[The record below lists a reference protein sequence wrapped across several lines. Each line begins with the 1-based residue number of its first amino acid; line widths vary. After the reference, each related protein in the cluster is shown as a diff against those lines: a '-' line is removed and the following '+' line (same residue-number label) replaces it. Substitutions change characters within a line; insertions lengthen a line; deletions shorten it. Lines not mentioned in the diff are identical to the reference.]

1 MDEATRARATEPFF
15 TTKPIGRGTGLGLS
29 MAKGFAEQSGGALAI
44 TSAPGRGTTVTL
56 WMPQAE
62 VHADARADSPGDPRG
77 RRAAQTTPAAPISSM
92 ARERHILLVDDD
104 ELVRETMIESL
115 TPYGCRISVAEN
127 AQTAL
132 DLIDGGAVVDVVVS
146 DFSMPGMNG
155 IDLIR
160 AARARRPG
168 LAAILLTG
176 HVGDIATAEG
186 DGNDF
191 TLLRKPIRAADLV
204 RCFVAAVEA

>member
-1 MDEATRARATEPFF
+1 M
-15 TTKPIGRGTGLGLS
+15 
-29 MAKGFAEQSGGALAI
+29 
-44 TSAPGRGTTVTL
+44 
-56 WMPQAE
+56 
-62 VHADARADSPGDPRG
+62 
-77 RRAAQTTPAAPISSM
+77 
-92 ARERHILLVDDD
+92 DDD

-132 DLIDGGAVVDVVVS
+132 DLIDGGAPVDVVVS

-176 HVGDIATAEG
+176 HVGDIAAAEG